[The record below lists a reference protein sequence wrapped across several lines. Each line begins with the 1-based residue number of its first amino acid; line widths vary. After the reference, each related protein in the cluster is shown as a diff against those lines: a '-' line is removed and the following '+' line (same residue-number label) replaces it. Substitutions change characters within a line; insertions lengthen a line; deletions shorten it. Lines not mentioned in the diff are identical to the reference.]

1 MKIFKI
7 NNLILLVALVILGA
21 CNVSGA
27 PTPTSSVNNGTNVL
41 AYASAEDLG
50 ICSGL
55 GFNTDEGLN
64 SCVRSRMLTKSAM
77 FKNQV
82 GYNTNKQY

>member
-1 MKIFKI
+1 MKILKR
-7 NNLILLVALVILGA
+7 NNIILLLALIILGA
-21 CNVSGA
+21 CNVSGTTV
-27 PTPTSSVNNGTNVL
+27 PSTSINNGTNVL
-41 AYASAEDLG
+41 AYATPEDLG

-82 GYNTNKQY
+82 GYSGR